1 MPTQSTRAIESIE
14 TTIMNKILY
23 ISVPWLLSLKLDVAE
38 KGTLGSVGAEKF
50 CVEFVPLC
58 HKGTGKRRDGLV
70 GNKGNCEL
78 VAFILMS
85 VIVEVMVVVRIHAPP
100 VLVMLSRTLL
110 CRGWYNPFETPRSTK
125 K

>member
-1 MPTQSTRAIESIE
+1 MPTQCTKAIESIE

-50 CVEFVPLC
+50 CVEFVPLR

-70 GNKGNCEL
+70 GNKGNREL
-78 VAFILMS
+78 VAFIVMS
-85 VIVEVMVVVRIHAPP
+85 VIVEVMVVVPIQASP

-110 CRGWYNPFETPRSTK
+110 CRGWNNAFENRRSTK